1 MNRIITILVTIF
13 ILLLGY
19 IWISHVWG
27 TEKPRQPADIVE
39 ANELDAGRDLQAE
52 GDTAYTPPMTDPMAD
67 DGSNDEYR
75 TEPAA
80 GAEGT
85 GTQTP
90 AEPEP
95 EPVKSEPV
103 KTPSTPEKKPVETKP
118 APAKPVETKTE
129 TKPETKPATKPVTKP
144 VAANTGSLAGKHLVI
159 AGNFSQSAN
168 AEQRVQE
175 LKKAGYPNAEV
186 IQFDMS
192 QYHTVCAGGYDDVN
206 EARRV
211 AKKLRD
217 YHKIDAYVR
226 IGG

>member
-27 TEKPRQPADIVE
+27 TEKPRQPKDIVE

-75 TEPAA
+75 TEPATSP
-80 GAEGT
+80 EST
-85 GTQTP
+85 GT
-90 AEPEP
+90 EEKSEP

-103 KTPSTPEKKPVETKP
+103 QAPAKTEQKPVETKP
-118 APAKPVETKTE
+118 APAKPAETKTE
-129 TKPETKPATKPVTKP
+129 AKPETKPATKPV
-144 VAANTGSLAGKHLVI
+144 AANTSSLAGKHLVI
-159 AGNFSQSAN
+159 AGNFSQAAN

-192 QYHTVCAGGYDDVN
+192 QYHTVCAGRYDDVN

-226 IGG
+226 VGG